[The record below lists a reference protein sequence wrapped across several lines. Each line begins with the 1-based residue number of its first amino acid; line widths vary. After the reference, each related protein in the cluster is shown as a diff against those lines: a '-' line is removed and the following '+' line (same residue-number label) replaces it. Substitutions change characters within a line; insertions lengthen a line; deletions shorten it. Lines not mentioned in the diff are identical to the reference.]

1 MALVF
6 EVKVIPNS
14 SKKSITMNTAGQVI
28 CHVTS
33 VPEKGR
39 ANKEV
44 LTLFAK
50 KLGVSPASVSIIAG
64 QTGRKKYI
72 KVALD
77 ITHEQLLARLGLD
90 QQLPML

>member
-14 SKKSITMNTAGQVI
+14 SKKSITIDPAGRVT

-44 LTLFAK
+44 LALFAK
-50 KLGVSPASVSIIAG
+50 KLGIAQASVSILAG

-72 KVALD
+72 KLSLD
-77 ITHEQLLARLGLD
+77 ITYEQLLHRLGLD